1 MGFLNSSCSFT
12 RFRVIDPVPDGLW
25 AEIPQLLKNGAFLDI
40 DDTTEDQ
47 ADGWVSFDD
56 YLDTTWQA
64 GPPQKGA
71 YMAFSLR
78 LDTRRIP
85 AGVLRK
91 HLVLALKREK
101 AENEKNGKK
110 FISRERRKE
119 LKELVQLSLR
129 RRFLPVPGEFNV
141 IWNTANNEIWFAS
154 TQEKVI
160 ELFAQ
165 RFLDTFKLHIEQLI
179 PRYLA
184 LSMLGDAAEEAVHD
198 ADQADDTMDG
208 VLGQEFL
215 TWLWFQSDV
224 APSFFR
230 TDDGHS
236 FLVAM
241 RKRVTVTGFVGMDR
255 ETTAMTS
262 FYDGAPLVEA
272 RFGLRRG
279 KKVAHALIR
288 LIKDDFGFDVSV
300 KAADF
305 SLNSLKT
312 PKIDKSDRDDDPDAL
327 FLEKVF
333 LIETAVT
340 LLDCLYRQFL
350 GLRLDRDKWDKTTD
364 EMQLWMNGRLSQ
376 NSAPQA

>member
-1 MGFLNSSCSFT
+1 MGFIASSCSFT

-64 GPPQKGA
+64 GPPQIGA
-71 YMAFSLR
+71 YIAFSLR
-78 LDTRRIP
+78 VDTRRIP

-101 AENEKNGKK
+101 AGNEKNGKK

-119 LKELVQLSLR
+119 LKELVQISLR

-165 RFLDTFKLHIEQLI
+165 RFLATFKLHIEQLT
-179 PRYLA
+179 PPALA
-184 LSMLGDAAEEAVHD
+184 LSMLGKEYEEVIHD
-198 ADQADDTMDG
+198 ADSVDYTIDG
-208 VLGQEFL
+208 ILGQDFL
-215 TWLWFQSDV
+215 TWLWFRSDV
-224 APSFFR
+224 AYTLFR
-230 TDDGHS
+230 TDDGQPFQVS
-236 FLVAM
+236 M
-241 RKRVTVTGFVGMDR
+241 EKRVTVTGFVGCDR
-255 ETTAMTS
+255 ETASVTASDTDS
-262 FYDGAPLVEA
+262 PLSEA
-272 RFGLRRG
+272 RLGLHRG
-279 KKVAHALIR
+279 KKVASTLIH
-288 LIKDDFGFDVSV
+288 LTKDDFVSDVSV

-312 PKIDKSDRDDDPDAL
+312 PKIDKSDRDDDPDSL

-340 LLDCLYRQFL
+340 LLDRLYRQFL
-350 GLRLDRDKWDKTTD
+350 GLRLDKDKWEKTTD
-364 EMQLWMNGRLSQ
+364 EMMKWMGEVL
-376 NSAPQA
+376 A

>member
-1 MGFLNSSCSFT
+1 MGFLASTCSFT

-25 AEIPQLLKNGAFLDI
+25 AEIPQLLKNGAILDI
-40 DDTTEDQ
+40 DETTESQ

-71 YMAFSLR
+71 YIAFSLR
-78 LDTRRIP
+78 VDTRRIP
-85 AGVLRK
+85 AGVVRK

-119 LKELVQLSLR
+119 LKEQVQLSLR
-129 RRFLPVPGEFNV
+129 KRFLPVPGEFNV

-154 TQEKVI
+154 TQEKMI

-165 RFLDTFKLHIEQLI
+165 RFLDTFKLHIEQLT
-179 PRYLA
+179 PPALA
-184 LSMLGDAAEEAVHD
+184 LSMLGKESEEAIHD
-198 ADQADDTMDG
+198 ADEVDESFDG
-208 VLGQEFL
+208 SLGRDFL
-215 TWLWFQSDV
+215 TWLWFRSVV
-224 APSFFR
+224 AYTFFR
-230 TDDGHS
+230 TDDDQLFQVS
-236 FLVAM
+236 M
-241 RKRVTVTGFVGMDR
+241 EKRVTVTGFCGIDR

-262 FYDGAPLVEA
+262 CYEGTPLTEA
-272 RFGLRRG
+272 RLGLRLG
-279 KKVAHALIR
+279 KKVTSALIH
-288 LIKDDFGFDVSV
+288 LTKDDFGFDVSV

-312 PKIDKSDRDDDPDAL
+312 PKIDKADRDDDPDSL

-340 LLDCLYRQFL
+340 LLDSLYRQFL
-350 GLRLDRDKWDKTTD
+350 GLRLDKGKWERTTD
-364 EMQLWMNGRLSQ
+364 KMMQWMGEII
-376 NSAPQA
+376 

>member
-350 GLRLDRDKWDKTTD
+350 GLRLDEGKWKKTTG
-364 EMQLWMNGRLSQ
+364 EMMKWMKE
-376 NSAPQA
+376 AF

>member
-1 MGFLNSSCSFT
+1 MGFLASTCSFT

-40 DDTTEDQ
+40 DETAESQ

-64 GPPQKGA
+64 GPPQKGS

-78 LDTRRIP
+78 LDIRRIP
-85 AGVLRK
+85 AGVVRK
-91 HLVLALKREK
+91 YLDLALKREK

-154 TQEKVI
+154 TQEKMI

-165 RFLDTFKLHIEQLI
+165 RFLDTFKLHIEQQI

-184 LSMLGDAAEEAVHD
+184 LSMLGEAAEEAVHD
-198 ADQADDTMDG
+198 ADSVDYTMDG
-208 VLGQEFL
+208 ILGQDFL
-215 TWLWFQSDV
+215 TWLWFRSDV
-224 APSFFR
+224 AYTLFR
-230 TDDGHS
+230 TDDGQPFQVS
-236 FLVAM
+236 M
-241 RKRVTVTGFVGMDR
+241 EKRVTVTGFVGCDR
-255 ETTAMTS
+255 ETASVTASDTDS
-262 FYDGAPLVEA
+262 PLSEA
-272 RFGLRRG
+272 RLGLRRG
-279 KKVAHALIR
+279 KKVASALIH
-288 LIKDDFGFDVSV
+288 LTKDDFVFDVSV

-312 PKIDKSDRDDDPDAL
+312 PKIDKPDRDDDPDAL

-340 LLDCLYRQFL
+340 LLDSLYRQFL
-350 GLRLDRDKWDKTTD
+350 GLRLDEGKWKKTTD
-364 EMQLWMNGRLSQ
+364 EMMKWMGEVL
-376 NSAPQA
+376 A

>member
-1 MGFLNSSCSFT
+1 MGFLSSSCSFT
-12 RFRVIDPVPDGLW
+12 RFRIIDPVPDGLW
-25 AEIPQLLKNGAFLDI
+25 AELPQLLKNGAFLDI
-40 DDTTEDQ
+40 DESAESQ

-64 GPPQKGA
+64 GPPQIGA
-71 YMAFSLR
+71 YIAFSLR
-78 LDTRRIP
+78 VDTRRIP
-85 AGVLRK
+85 AGVARK
-91 HLVLALKREK
+91 HLMLALKREK

-119 LKELVQLSLR
+119 LKELVQISLR
-129 RRFLPVPGEFNV
+129 RRFLPVPSEFNV

-154 TQEKVI
+154 TQTKML
-160 ELFAQ
+160 ELFVQ
-165 RFLDTFKLHIEQLI
+165 RFLDTFKLHIEQLT
-179 PRYLA
+179 PSALA
-184 LSMLGDAAEEAVHD
+184 LSMLGDAAEEKIHST
-198 ADQADDTMDG
+198 DTPDESPNGM
-208 VLGQEFL
+208 LGQDFL

-236 FLVAM
+236 FLVAL
-241 RKRVTVTGFVGMDR
+241 RKRVAVTGFVGMDR
-255 ETTAMTS
+255 ETASVAASDADS
-262 FYDGAPLVEA
+262 FLSEA
-272 RFGLRRG
+272 RLGLHRG
-279 KKVAHALIR
+279 KKVASALIC
-288 LIKDDFGFDVSV
+288 LMKDDFGFDVSV

-340 LLDCLYRQFL
+340 LLDSLYRQFL
-350 GLRLDRDKWDKTTD
+350 GLRLDEGKWKKTTD
-364 EMQLWMNGRLSQ
+364 EMMKWMGEVL
-376 NSAPQA
+376 A

>member
-1 MGFLNSSCSFT
+1 MGFLASSCSFT
-12 RFRVIDPVPDGLW
+12 RFRVIDPVPDELW
-25 AEIPQLLKNGAFLDI
+25 AEIPQLLKKGAFLDI
-40 DDTTEDQ
+40 DESAESQ

-71 YMAFSLR
+71 YIAFSLR
-78 LDTRRIP
+78 VDTRRIP

-91 HLVLALKREK
+91 HLDLALKREK

-110 FISRERRKE
+110 FISRARRKE
-119 LKELVQLSLR
+119 LKEQVQISLS

-154 TQEKVI
+154 TQTKMI
-160 ELFAQ
+160 ELFVQ
-165 RFLDTFKLHIEQLI
+165 RFLDTFRLHIEQLT
-179 PRYLA
+179 PSALA
-184 LSMLGDAAEEAVHD
+184 LSMLGEAAEEAVHD

-215 TWLWFQSDV
+215 TWLWFQSD
-224 APSFFR
+224 AALSFFR
-230 TDDGHS
+230 TDDGQS
-236 FLVAM
+236 FLVSM
-241 RKRVTVTGFVGMDR
+241 EKRVTVTSFCGPER
-255 ETTAMTS
+255 ETTSMATWALGES
-262 FYDGAPLVEA
+262 LLEA
-272 RFGLRRG
+272 RVGLRRG
-279 KKVAHALIR
+279 KKVTRALIH
-288 LIKDDFGFDVSV
+288 LTKDDFVSDVSV

-312 PKIDKSDRDDDPDAL
+312 AMLGKSDRDDDPDAL

-340 LLDCLYRQFL
+340 LLDSLYRQFL
-350 GLRLDRDKWDKTTD
+350 GLRLDRDKWDKTTG
-364 EMQLWMNGRLSQ
+364 EMMKWMGEVC
-376 NSAPQA
+376 

>member
-1 MGFLNSSCSFT
+1 MGFLGSSCSFT
-12 RFRVIDPVPDGLW
+12 RFRVIDPVPDELW
-25 AEIPQLLKNGAFLDI
+25 AEIPQLLKKGAILDI
-40 DDTTEDQ
+40 DETTDSQ

-78 LDTRRIP
+78 LDIRRIP
-85 AGVLRK
+85 AGVVRK
-91 HLVLALKREK
+91 YLDLALKREK

-119 LKELVQLSLR
+119 LKEQVQLSLR

-350 GLRLDRDKWDKTTD
+350 GLRLDEGKWKKTTG
-364 EMQLWMNGRLSQ
+364 EMMKWMKE
-376 NSAPQA
+376 AF

>member
-1 MGFLNSSCSFT
+1 MGFLASTCSFT
-12 RFRVIDPVPDGLW
+12 RFRIIDPVPDELW

-40 DDTTEDQ
+40 DESAESQ

-71 YMAFSLR
+71 YIAFSLR
-78 LDTRRIP
+78 VDTRRIP
-85 AGVLRK
+85 AGVVRK

-129 RRFLPVPGEFNV
+129 RHFLPVPGEFNV

-165 RFLDTFKLHIEQLI
+165 RFLDTFKLHIEQQI

-184 LSMLGDAAEEAVHD
+184 LSMLGKEAEEAIHD
-198 ADQADDTMDG
+198 ADSVDYTLDG
-208 VLGQEFL
+208 ILGQDFL
-215 TWLWFQSDV
+215 TWLWFKSDV

-230 TDDGHS
+230 TDDGQPFQVS
-236 FLVAM
+236 M
-241 RKRVTVTGFVGMDR
+241 EKRVTVTGGEGSER
-255 ETTAMTS
+255 ETTSVSANIDS
-262 FYDGAPLVEA
+262 SLSEA
-272 RFGLRRG
+272 RLGLHRG
-279 KKVAHALIR
+279 KKVTRALIH
-288 LIKDDFGFDVSV
+288 LTKDDFGFDVSV

-312 PKIDKSDRDDDPDAL
+312 PKIDKSDRDDDPDSL

-340 LLDCLYRQFL
+340 LMDCLYRQFL
-350 GLRLDRDKWDKTTD
+350 GLRLDRDKWDKTTG
-364 EMQLWMNGRLSQ
+364 EMMKWMGEVC
-376 NSAPQA
+376 

>member
-1 MGFLNSSCSFT
+1 MGFLASSCSFT
-12 RFRVIDPVPDGLW
+12 RFRVIDPVPDELW
-25 AEIPQLLKNGAFLDI
+25 AEIPQLLKNVAFIDI

-71 YMAFSLR
+71 YIAFSLR
-78 LDTRRIP
+78 VDTRRIP
-85 AGVLRK
+85 AGVVRK

-119 LKELVQLSLR
+119 LKEQVQLSLR

-154 TQEKVI
+154 TQTKML
-160 ELFAQ
+160 ELFVQ
-165 RFLDTFKLHIEQLI
+165 RFLATFKLHIEQLT
-179 PRYLA
+179 PSALA

-230 TDDGHS
+230 TDDGQPFQVS
-236 FLVAM
+236 M
-241 RKRVTVTGFVGMDR
+241 EKRVTVTGGEGSER
-255 ETTAMTS
+255 ETTSVSANIDS
-262 FYDGAPLVEA
+262 SLSEA
-272 RFGLRRG
+272 RLGLHRG
-279 KKVAHALIR
+279 KKVTRALIH
-288 LIKDDFGFDVSV
+288 LTKGAFGFDVSV

-312 PKIDKSDRDDDPDAL
+312 PKIDKSDRDDDPDSL

-340 LLDCLYRQFL
+340 LMDCLYRQFL
-350 GLRLDRDKWDKTTD
+350 GLRLDEGKWKKTTD
-364 EMQLWMNGRLSQ
+364 EMMKWMGEII
-376 NSAPQA
+376 

>member
-1 MGFLNSSCSFT
+1 MGFIASSCSFT

-40 DDTTEDQ
+40 DESAESQ

-71 YMAFSLR
+71 YIAFSLR
-78 LDTRRIP
+78 LDIRRIP
-85 AGVLRK
+85 AGVVRK
-91 HLVLALKREK
+91 YLDLALKREK

-119 LKELVQLSLR
+119 LKEQVQLSLR

-154 TQEKVI
+154 TQTKML
-160 ELFAQ
+160 ELFVQ
-165 RFLDTFKLHIEQLI
+165 RFLATFRLHIEQLT
-179 PRYLA
+179 PPDLA
-184 LSMLGDAAEEAVHD
+184 LSMLGKESEEAIHD
-198 ADQADDTMDG
+198 ADSVDYTMDG
-208 VLGQEFL
+208 ILGQDFL

-230 TDDGHS
+230 TDDGQPFQVS
-236 FLVAM
+236 M
-241 RKRVTVTGFVGMDR
+241 EKRVTVTGFSGVDR
-255 ETTAMTS
+255 ETASVTAS
-262 FYDGAPLVEA
+262 DIASPLSEA
-272 RFGLRRG
+272 RVGLRWG
-279 KKVAHALIR
+279 KKVSSALIH
-288 LIKDDFGFDVSV
+288 LTKDDFGFDVSV

-312 PKIDKSDRDDDPDAL
+312 PKIDKSDRDDDPDSL

-340 LLDCLYRQFL
+340 LLDSLYRQFL
-350 GLRLDRDKWDKTTD
+350 GLRLDKDMWDKTTD
-364 EMQLWMNGRLSQ
+364 EMIQWIKERC
-376 NSAPQA
+376 

>member
-1 MGFLNSSCSFT
+1 MGFLGSSCSFT
-12 RFRVIDPVPDGLW
+12 RFRVIDPVPDELW
-25 AEIPQLLKNGAFLDI
+25 AEIPQLLKKGAILDI
-40 DDTTEDQ
+40 DETTDSQ

-78 LDTRRIP
+78 LDIRRIP
-85 AGVLRK
+85 AGVVRK
-91 HLVLALKREK
+91 YLDLALKREK

-119 LKELVQLSLR
+119 LKEQVQLSLR

-160 ELFAQ
+160 ELFVQ
-165 RFLDTFKLHIEQLI
+165 RFLATFELHIEQLT
-179 PRYLA
+179 PPALA
-184 LSMLGDAAEEAVHD
+184 LSMLGDAAEEKIHST
-198 ADQADDTMDG
+198 DTPDESPNGM
-208 VLGQEFL
+208 LGQDFL

-236 FLVAM
+236 FLVAL
-241 RKRVTVTGFVGMDR
+241 RKRVAVTGFVGMDR
-255 ETTAMTS
+255 ETASVAASDADS
-262 FYDGAPLVEA
+262 FLSEA
-272 RFGLRRG
+272 RLGLHRG
-279 KKVAHALIR
+279 KKVASALIC
-288 LIKDDFGFDVSV
+288 LMKDDFGFDVSV

-340 LLDCLYRQFL
+340 LLDSLYRQFL
-350 GLRLDRDKWDKTTD
+350 GLRLDEGKWKKTTD
-364 EMQLWMNGRLSQ
+364 EMMKWMGEVL
-376 NSAPQA
+376 A

>member
-1 MGFLNSSCSFT
+1 MGFLASTCSFT

-40 DDTTEDQ
+40 DETAESQ
-47 ADGWVSFDD
+47 SDGWVSFDD

-64 GPPQKGA
+64 GPPQIGA
-71 YMAFSLR
+71 YIAFSLR
-78 LDTRRIP
+78 VDTRRIP

-119 LKELVQLSLR
+119 LKELVQISLR
-129 RRFLPVPGEFNV
+129 RHFLPVPGEFNV

-154 TQEKVI
+154 TQEKMI

-165 RFLDTFKLHIEQLI
+165 RFLDTFKLHIEQLT
-179 PRYLA
+179 PPDLA
-184 LSMLGDAAEEAVHD
+184 LSILGKDAEEAVHD

-208 VLGQEFL
+208 ILGQDFL
-215 TWLWFQSDV
+215 TWLWFRSDV
-224 APSFFR
+224 AYTLFR
-230 TDDGHS
+230 TDDGQPFQVS
-236 FLVAM
+236 M
-241 RKRVTVTGFVGMDR
+241 EKRVTVTGYVGFDR

-262 FYDGAPLVEA
+262 FYEGAPLTEA
-272 RFGLRRG
+272 RLGLRRG
-279 KKVAHALIR
+279 KKVSSALIH
-288 LIKDDFGFDVSV
+288 ITKDDFVSDVSV

-312 PKIDKSDRDDDPDAL
+312 PKIDKPDRDDDPDAL
-327 FLEKVF
+327 FLEKAF

-350 GLRLDRDKWDKTTD
+350 GLRLDEGKWKKTTD
-364 EMQLWMNGRLSQ
+364 EMMKWMGEIK
-376 NSAPQA
+376 

>member
-1 MGFLNSSCSFT
+1 MGFLGSSCSFT
-12 RFRVIDPVPDGLW
+12 RFRVIDPVPDELW
-25 AEIPQLLKNGAFLDI
+25 AEIPQLLKKGAILDI
-40 DDTTEDQ
+40 DETTDSQ

-78 LDTRRIP
+78 LDIRRIP
-85 AGVLRK
+85 AGVVRK
-91 HLVLALKREK
+91 YLDLALKREK
-101 AENEKNGKK
+101 AANKKKGKK

-119 LKELVQLSLR
+119 LKEQVQISLR
-129 RRFLPVPGEFNV
+129 RRFLPVPNEFNV

-165 RFLDTFKLHIEQLI
+165 RFLDTFKLHIEQLT
-179 PRYLA
+179 PPALA

-198 ADQADDTMDG
+198 ADSVDYTMDG
-208 VLGQEFL
+208 ILGQDFL

-255 ETTAMTS
+255 ETASVAASDADS
-262 FYDGAPLVEA
+262 FLSEA
-272 RFGLRRG
+272 RLGLHRG
-279 KKVAHALIR
+279 KKVASALIC

-312 PKIDKSDRDDDPDAL
+312 PKIDKSDRDDDPDSL

>member
-1 MGFLNSSCSFT
+1 MGFLASTCSFT

-25 AEIPQLLKNGAFLDI
+25 AEIPQLLKNGAFIDI
-40 DDTTEDQ
+40 DETAEDQ

-78 LDTRRIP
+78 LDIRRIP
-85 AGVLRK
+85 AGVVRK
-91 HLVLALKREK
+91 YLDLALKREK

-119 LKELVQLSLR
+119 LKEQVQLSLR

-154 TQEKVI
+154 TQTKMI

-165 RFLDTFKLHIEQLI
+165 RFLDTFKLHIEQLT
-179 PRYLA
+179 PPALA
-184 LSMLGDAAEEAVHD
+184 LSMLGEAAEEAVHD
-198 ADQADDTMDG
+198 ADSVDYTVDG
-208 VLGQEFL
+208 ILGQDFL
-215 TWLWFQSDV
+215 TWLWFRSDV
-224 APSFFR
+224 AFTLFR
-230 TDDGHS
+230 TEDGQPFQVS
-236 FLVAM
+236 M
-241 RKRVTVTGFVGMDR
+241 EKRVTVTGFVGVDR
-255 ETTAMTS
+255 ETASVTASDTDS
-262 FYDGAPLVEA
+262 PLTEA
-272 RFGLRRG
+272 RLGLRRG
-279 KKVAHALIR
+279 KKVSSALIH
-288 LIKDDFGFDVSV
+288 ITKDDFVFDVSV

-312 PKIDKSDRDDDPDAL
+312 ARLGKSDRDDDPDAL

-340 LLDCLYRQFL
+340 LLDSLYRQFL
-350 GLRLDRDKWDKTTD
+350 GLRLDSDKWKKTTG
-364 EMQLWMNGRLSQ
+364 EMMKWMGEIK
-376 NSAPQA
+376 

>member
-1 MGFLNSSCSFT
+1 MGFLASSCSFT

-40 DDTTEDQ
+40 DETTESQ

-71 YMAFSLR
+71 YIAFSLR
-78 LDTRRIP
+78 VDTRRIP
-85 AGVLRK
+85 AGVARK
-91 HLVLALKREK
+91 HLMLALKREK

-119 LKELVQLSLR
+119 LKELVQISLR
-129 RRFLPVPGEFNV
+129 RRFLPVPSEFNV

-160 ELFAQ
+160 ELFVQ
-165 RFLDTFKLHIEQLI
+165 RFLATFELHIEQLT
-179 PRYLA
+179 PSALA
-184 LSMLGDAAEEAVHD
+184 LSMLGDAAEEKIHST
-198 ADQADDTMDG
+198 DTPDESPNGM
-208 VLGQEFL
+208 LGQDFL

-236 FLVAM
+236 FLVAL
-241 RKRVTVTGFVGMDR
+241 RKRVAVTGFVGMDR
-255 ETTAMTS
+255 ETASVAASDADS
-262 FYDGAPLVEA
+262 FLSEA
-272 RFGLRRG
+272 RLGLHRG
-279 KKVAHALIR
+279 KKVASALIC
-288 LIKDDFGFDVSV
+288 LMKDDFGFDVSV

-340 LLDCLYRQFL
+340 LLDSLYRQFL
-350 GLRLDRDKWDKTTD
+350 GLRLDEGKWKKTTD
-364 EMQLWMNGRLSQ
+364 EMMKWMGEVL
-376 NSAPQA
+376 A

>member
-1 MGFLNSSCSFT
+1 MGFLASSCSFT

-40 DDTTEDQ
+40 DETTESQ

-71 YMAFSLR
+71 YIAFSLR
-78 LDTRRIP
+78 VDTRRIP
-85 AGVLRK
+85 AGVARK
-91 HLVLALKREK
+91 HLMLALKREK

-119 LKELVQLSLR
+119 LKEQVQLSLR
-129 RRFLPVPGEFNV
+129 RRFLPVPSEFNV

-160 ELFAQ
+160 ELFVQ
-165 RFLDTFKLHIEQLI
+165 RFLATFELHIEQLT
-179 PRYLA
+179 PSALA
-184 LSMLGDAAEEAVHD
+184 LSMLGDAAEEKIHST
-198 ADQADDTMDG
+198 DTPDESPNGM
-208 VLGQEFL
+208 LGQDFL

-236 FLVAM
+236 FLVAL
-241 RKRVTVTGFVGMDR
+241 RKRVAVTGFVGMDR
-255 ETTAMTS
+255 ETASVAASDADS
-262 FYDGAPLVEA
+262 FLSEA
-272 RFGLRRG
+272 RLGLHRG
-279 KKVAHALIR
+279 KKVASALIC
-288 LIKDDFGFDVSV
+288 LMKDDFGFDVSV

-340 LLDCLYRQFL
+340 LLDSLYRQFL
-350 GLRLDRDKWDKTTD
+350 GLRLDEGKWKKTTD
-364 EMQLWMNGRLSQ
+364 EMMKWMGEVL
-376 NSAPQA
+376 A

>member
-1 MGFLNSSCSFT
+1 MGFIASSCSFT
-12 RFRVIDPVPDGLW
+12 RFRIIDPVPDGLW

-40 DDTTEDQ
+40 DESAESQ

-71 YMAFSLR
+71 YIAFSLR
-78 LDTRRIP
+78 LDIRRIP

-119 LKELVQLSLR
+119 LKELVQISLR

-154 TQEKVI
+154 TQTKML
-160 ELFAQ
+160 ELFVQ
-165 RFLDTFKLHIEQLI
+165 RFLATFRLHIEQLT
-179 PRYLA
+179 PPDLA
-184 LSMLGDAAEEAVHD
+184 LSMLGKESEEAIHD
-198 ADQADDTMDG
+198 ADSVDYTMDG
-208 VLGQEFL
+208 ILGQDFL

-230 TDDGHS
+230 TDDGQPFQVS
-236 FLVAM
+236 M
-241 RKRVTVTGFVGMDR
+241 EKRVTVTGFSGVDR
-255 ETTAMTS
+255 ETASVTAS
-262 FYDGAPLVEA
+262 DIASPLSEA
-272 RFGLRRG
+272 RVGLRWG
-279 KKVAHALIR
+279 KKVSSALIH
-288 LIKDDFGFDVSV
+288 LTKDDFGFDVSV

-312 PKIDKSDRDDDPDAL
+312 PKIDKSDRDDDPDSL

-340 LLDCLYRQFL
+340 LLDSLYRQFL
-350 GLRLDRDKWDKTTD
+350 GLRLDKDMWDKTTD
-364 EMQLWMNGRLSQ
+364 EMIQWIKERC
-376 NSAPQA
+376 

>member
-1 MGFLNSSCSFT
+1 MGFLASSCSFT
-12 RFRVIDPVPDGLW
+12 RFHVIDPVPDGLW

-40 DDTTEDQ
+40 DETTESQ

-71 YMAFSLR
+71 YIAFSLR
-78 LDTRRIP
+78 VDTRRIP
-85 AGVLRK
+85 AGVARK

-119 LKELVQLSLR
+119 LKELVQISLR
-129 RRFLPVPGEFNV
+129 RRFLPVPSEFNV

-160 ELFAQ
+160 ELFVQ
-165 RFLDTFKLHIEQLI
+165 RFLATFELHIEQLT
-179 PRYLA
+179 PSALD
-184 LSMLGDAAEEAVHD
+184 LSMLGDAAEEKIHST
-198 ADQADDTMDG
+198 DTPDESPNGM
-208 VLGQEFL
+208 LGQDFL
-215 TWLWFQSDV
+215 TWLWFRSDV
-224 APSFFR
+224 VSTFFLA
-230 TDDGHS
+230 GNAQPFQVS
-236 FLVAM
+236 M
-241 RKRVTVTGFVGMDR
+241 EKRVTVTSFCGTDR
-255 ETTAMTS
+255 ETTSMATWVPGES
-262 FYDGAPLVEA
+262 LLEA
-272 RFGLRRG
+272 RVGLRRG
-279 KKVAHALIR
+279 KKVTSALIH
-288 LIKDDFGFDVSV
+288 LTKDDFGFDVSV

-305 SLNSLKT
+305 SLNGLKT

-340 LLDCLYRQFL
+340 LLDSLYRQFL
-350 GLRLDRDKWDKTTD
+350 GLRLDEGKWKKTTD
-364 EMQLWMNGRLSQ
+364 EMMKWMGEVL
-376 NSAPQA
+376 A

>member
-1 MGFLNSSCSFT
+1 MGFTASSCSFT
-12 RFRVIDPVPDGLW
+12 RFRVIEPVPDGLW

-40 DDTTEDQ
+40 DESAESQ

-64 GPPQKGA
+64 GPPQKGD
-71 YMAFSLR
+71 YIAFSLR
-78 LDTRRIP
+78 VDIRRIP

-119 LKELVQLSLR
+119 LKELVQISLR
-129 RRFLPVPGEFNV
+129 RRFLPVPSEFNV

-160 ELFAQ
+160 ELFVQ
-165 RFLDTFKLHIEQLI
+165 RFLATFELHIEQLT
-179 PRYLA
+179 PSALA
-184 LSMLGDAAEEAVHD
+184 LSMLGDAAEEKIHST
-198 ADQADDTMDG
+198 DTPDESPNGM
-208 VLGQEFL
+208 LGQDFL
-215 TWLWFQSDV
+215 TWLWFRSDV
-224 APSFFR
+224 VSTFFLA
-230 TDDGHS
+230 GNAQPFQVS
-236 FLVAM
+236 M
-241 RKRVTVTGFVGMDR
+241 EKRVTVTSFCGTDR
-255 ETTAMTS
+255 ETTSMATWVPGES
-262 FYDGAPLVEA
+262 LLEA
-272 RFGLRRG
+272 RVGLRRG
-279 KKVAHALIR
+279 KKVTSALIH
-288 LIKDDFGFDVSV
+288 LTKDDFGFDVSV

-312 PKIDKSDRDDDPDAL
+312 PKIDKPDRDDDPDSL

-340 LLDCLYRQFL
+340 LLDSLYRQFL
-350 GLRLDRDKWDKTTD
+350 GLRLDEGKWKKTTD
-364 EMQLWMNGRLSQ
+364 EMMKWMGEVL
-376 NSAPQA
+376 A

>member
-1 MGFLNSSCSFT
+1 MGFLASSCSFT
-12 RFRVIDPVPDGLW
+12 RFRVIDPVPDELW

-40 DDTTEDQ
+40 DETTDTQ

-64 GPPQKGA
+64 GPPQIGA

-78 LDTRRIP
+78 LDIRRIP
-85 AGVLRK
+85 SGVLRK
-91 HLVLALKREK
+91 HLDLALKREK

-110 FISRERRKE
+110 FISRARRKE

-141 IWNTANNEIWFAS
+141 IWNTENNEIWFAS
-154 TQEKVI
+154 TQTKML
-160 ELFAQ
+160 ELFVQ
-165 RFLDTFKLHIEQLI
+165 RFLSTFRLHIEQLT
-179 PRYLA
+179 PPALA

-208 VLGQEFL
+208 VLGQDFL
-215 TWLWFQSDV
+215 TWLWFRSDV
-224 APSFFR
+224 VSTFFR
-230 TDDGHS
+230 AGNAQPFQVS
-236 FLVAM
+236 M
-241 RKRVTVTGFVGMDR
+241 EKRVTVTGGEGSER
-255 ETTAMTS
+255 ETTSVSANIDS
-262 FYDGAPLVEA
+262 SLSEA
-272 RFGLRRG
+272 RLGLHRG
-279 KKVAHALIR
+279 KKVTRALIH
-288 LIKDDFGFDVSV
+288 LTKDDFGFDVSV

-312 PKIDKSDRDDDPDAL
+312 PKIDKSDRDDDPDSL

-340 LLDCLYRQFL
+340 LMDCLYRQFL

>member
-1 MGFLNSSCSFT
+1 MGFLASSCSFT
-12 RFRVIDPVPDGLW
+12 RFRIIDPVPDGIW

-64 GPPQKGA
+64 GPPQIGA
-71 YMAFSLR
+71 YIAFSLR
-78 LDTRRIP
+78 VDTRRIP

-119 LKELVQLSLR
+119 LKEQVQLSLR

-154 TQEKVI
+154 TQEKMI
-160 ELFAQ
+160 ELFVQ
-165 RFLDTFKLHIEQLI
+165 RFLDTFKLHIEQQI

-184 LSMLGDAAEEAVHD
+184 LSMLGKESEEAIHD
-198 ADQADDTMDG
+198 ADEVDESFDG
-208 VLGQEFL
+208 SLGRDFL
-215 TWLWFQSDV
+215 TWIWFQSDV
-224 APSFFR
+224 AHSFFR
-230 TDDGHS
+230 TDDGQPFQVS
-236 FLVAM
+236 M
-241 RKRVTVTGFVGMDR
+241 EKRVTVTGGEGMDR

-279 KKVAHALIR
+279 KKVTSALIH
-288 LIKDDFGFDVSV
+288 LTKGAFGFDVSV

-312 PKIDKSDRDDDPDAL
+312 PKIDKSDRDDDPDSL

-340 LLDCLYRQFL
+340 LLNSLYRQFL
-350 GLRLDRDKWDKTTD
+350 GLRLDEGKWKKTTG
-364 EMQLWMNGRLSQ
+364 EMMKWMGEVL
-376 NSAPQA
+376 A

>member
-1 MGFLNSSCSFT
+1 MGFLASSCSFT

-40 DDTTEDQ
+40 DETTESQ

-71 YMAFSLR
+71 YIAFSLR
-78 LDTRRIP
+78 VDTRRIP
-85 AGVLRK
+85 AGVARK
-91 HLVLALKREK
+91 HLMLALKREK

-119 LKELVQLSLR
+119 LKEQVQLSLR

-160 ELFAQ
+160 ELFVQ
-165 RFLDTFKLHIEQLI
+165 RFLATFELHIEQLT
-179 PRYLA
+179 PSALA
-184 LSMLGDAAEEAVHD
+184 LSMLGDAAEEKIHST
-198 ADQADDTMDG
+198 DTPDESPNGM
-208 VLGQEFL
+208 LGQDFL

-236 FLVAM
+236 FLVAL
-241 RKRVTVTGFVGMDR
+241 RKRVAVTGFVGMDR
-255 ETTAMTS
+255 ETASVAASDADS
-262 FYDGAPLVEA
+262 FLSEA
-272 RFGLRRG
+272 RLGLHRG
-279 KKVAHALIR
+279 KKVASALIC
-288 LIKDDFGFDVSV
+288 LMKDDFGFDVSV

-340 LLDCLYRQFL
+340 LLDSLYRQFL
-350 GLRLDRDKWDKTTD
+350 GLRLDEGKWKKTTD
-364 EMQLWMNGRLSQ
+364 EMMKWMGEVL
-376 NSAPQA
+376 A

>member
-40 DDTTEDQ
+40 DETAESQ

-71 YMAFSLR
+71 YIAFSLR
-78 LDTRRIP
+78 VDTRRIP

-101 AENEKNGKK
+101 AENEKKGKK

-154 TQEKVI
+154 TQTKML
-160 ELFAQ
+160 ELFVQ
-165 RFLDTFKLHIEQLI
+165 RFLATFKLHIEQLT
-179 PRYLA
+179 PPALA
-184 LSMLGDAAEEAVHD
+184 LSMLGDAAE
-198 ADQADDTMDG
+198 ADIHSADSVDYTMDG
-208 VLGQEFL
+208 ILGQDFL

-224 APSFFR
+224 AYTLFR
-230 TDDGHS
+230 TDDGQPFQVS
-236 FLVAM
+236 M
-241 RKRVTVTGFVGMDR
+241 EKRVTVTSFCGTER
-255 ETTAMTS
+255 ETTSMATWGPS
-262 FYDGAPLVEA
+262 ESLLEA
-272 RFGLRRG
+272 RVGLRRG
-279 KKVAHALIR
+279 KKVTSALIY
-288 LIKDDFGFDVSV
+288 LTKDDFGFDVSV

-312 PKIDKSDRDDDPDAL
+312 PKIDKSDRDDDPDSL

-340 LLDCLYRQFL
+340 LLDSLYRQFL
-350 GLRLDRDKWDKTTD
+350 GLRLDKDKWKKTTD
-364 EMQLWMNGRLSQ
+364 EMMKWMGEVLS
-376 NSAPQA
+376 